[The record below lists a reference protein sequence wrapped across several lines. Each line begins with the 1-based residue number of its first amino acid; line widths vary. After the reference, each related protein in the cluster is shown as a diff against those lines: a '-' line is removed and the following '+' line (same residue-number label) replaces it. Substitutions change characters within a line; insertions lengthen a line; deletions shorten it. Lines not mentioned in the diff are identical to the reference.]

1 MKLTQSEV
9 FSLIEELKPTR
20 TTYPVYNSL
29 SSGVADVLRVPVT
42 NAIQD
47 ICKKQLQ
54 AFKRFKKRSQN
65 NASWDRSNECDDD
78 VVFNGEDYYDLP
90 VKNSEDSVTQKKKY
104 KSFLDLSDQMRKLR
118 TRDVVNVLKFFN

>member
-9 FSLIEELKPTR
+9 FTLIEELKPTR
-20 TTYPVYNSL
+20 STYPDYNYL

-54 AFKRFKKRSQN
+54 AFKQLKKRNQN
-65 NASWDRSNECDDD
+65 NASWDRLNQCDD
-78 VVFNGEDYYDLP
+78 VVFNSEDYNDLP
-90 VKNSEDSVTQKKKY
+90 VENSEDSVKQKKKY
-104 KSFLDLSDQMRKLR
+104 K
-118 TRDVVNVLKFFN
+118 